1 MSLQK
6 NKDYFDADVSP
17 DDLKFYNPPN
27 SKELEKTGILGKHFF
42 GYYKKWVPQ
51 NNFYYASENTGFIAN
66 PERTEGT
73 YSKYSS
79 IDDKLDGM
87 HYYMKYI
94 KFGFGRTTDD
104 AAHEVRDGHID
115 RDEAV
120 ALIRKYDGEFPK
132 KYFNEFLEYLS
143 IDEKHFLGSG

>member
-1 MSLQK
+1 MVIIKSGFHKITFIML
-6 NKDYFDADVSP
+6 
-17 DDLKFYNPPN
+17 LK
-27 SKELEKTGILGKHFF
+27 IL
-42 GYYKKWVPQ
+42 V
-51 NNFYYASENTGFIAN
+51 IAN

-143 IDEKHFLGSG
+143 IDEKHFWEVVDSFRLPHIWTKDNENSDGVKKWRLINRV